1 MSNRLATTVA
11 LVAATA
17 MIFIGGVSQAA
28 QKGEGMQAV
37 DQQKNAPAM
46 KQPQDKTMSEEGAE
60 LETGKKN
67 MASSE
72 DRQEAVNTVQMAT
85 KVFEN
90 FTGEADKTIPASV
103 LQNAAGIVIIPD
115 VIKAG
120 LIAGGRHGTGVLVA
134 KNQNQWSLPVFV
146 SITGGSLGAQIGVES
161 SDLVFV
167 FNKKE
172 NLKDILQ
179 GSDFTLGADAS
190 VTAGYTGAKAKAST
204 KDAEILAYQNTN
216 GLFAG
221 ASITGSVLTLS
232 EDSTQAYYDLDDEA
246 VRGYYGGQG
255 QDEKVYQHIVD
266 KGEQAEGGKK
276 LIQKIPPSAENLR
289 EALDSYASN
298 QKKMVQ

>member
-17 MIFIGGVSQAA
+17 MIFIGGVSRAA
-28 QKGEGMQAV
+28 QKGEGTQAV

-46 KQPQDKTMSEEGAE
+46 NQQQGKSMSEEGAE

-85 KVFEN
+85 KVFKN
-90 FTGEADKTIPASV
+90 FTGGADESIPASV

-232 EDSTQAYYDLDDEA
+232 AESTQAYYNLDDEA
-246 VRGYYGGQG
+246 VRGYYGNE
-255 QDEKVYQHIVD
+255 EKMYQHIVD
-266 KGEQAEGGKK
+266 NKGEQAQGGKK
-276 LIQKIPPSAENLR
+276 LIQKVPASAENLR
-289 EALDSYASN
+289 KALDSYASN
-298 QKKMVQ
+298 QKKMAQ